1 MNKLMKNRELL
12 VLIFAFLI
20 VGLGIGLSAI
30 FTFERALYF
39 IVPIFLTFAIFF
51 SWLRGQEEAKN
62 LKYFMIFKI
71 SELSIISSISLIY
84 LTRSEQVKSKY
95 VIVII
100 LIWSVIG
107 LISDYIEK
115 RYFLKKKNT
124 ENE

>member
-39 IVPIFLTFAIFF
+39 IVPIFIAFAIFF

-100 LIWSVIG
+100 LIWPFIG

>member
-12 VLIFAFLI
+12 VLIFVFLI

-30 FTFERALYF
+30 FTFEKALYF
-39 IVPIFLTFAIFF
+39 IVPIFIAFAIFF

-71 SELSIISSISLIY
+71 SELSIISLISLIY